1 MKTLSRLAFGLL
13 LLTAAHVACEQGLFT
28 APPGS
33 TLTLVANPTFI
44 PSNGGVSVIT
54 AFVVEPAG
62 TPVANGTVIQFFT
75 TLGTIDREGR
85 TNDGVA
91 RVNLV
96 SDSRSGIATVTA
108 LSGGQAVAPSPAPS
122 VGSLGLPFPSPS
134 PSGTPSPLP
143 SATPPPGG
151 GGTGTGSATVMVT
164 IGSAAPTRII
174 LTADPPQ
181 IRSDAP
187 QRVSR
192 LVANVLD
199 ANGNPIANV
208 PVIFAVTATP
218 PTETLA
224 SGGAPVFTDTNG
236 QATDQ
241 LQTSYPR
248 DADPKTVSVTATVSN
263 GFFMQDPLPDSD
275 DATSESS
282 MTTSCWL
289 E

>member
-1 MKTLSRLAFGLL
+1 MKTLVRLALGLL
-13 LLTAAHVACEQGLFT
+13 LLTAAHVACQRGLFT

-62 TPVANGTVIQFFT
+62 TPVADGTTVQFFT

-85 TNDGVA
+85 THDGVA
-91 RVNLV
+91 RVNLI
-96 SDSRSGIATVTA
+96 SDSRSGVATVTA
-108 LSGGQAVAPSPAPS
+108 LSGGEAVVPVPSPTA
-122 VGSLGLPFPSPS
+122 GTLGEVEPFPSPS
-134 PSGTPSPLP
+134 PTVSPSPLP

-151 GGTGTGSATVMVT
+151 GGGTGSATVMVT

-192 LVANVLD
+192 IVANVVD

-218 PTETLA
+218 PTETLE

-236 QATDQ
+236 QAVDQ

-248 DADPKTVSVTATVSN
+248 DADPKTASITATVSN
-263 GFFMQDPLPDSD
+263 PSVPVETIVV
-275 DATSESS
+275 AIN
-282 MTTSCWL
+282 
-289 E
+289 

>member
-1 MKTLSRLAFGLL
+1 MKPLVRLALGLV
-13 LLTAAHVACEQGLFT
+13 LLTATHVACERGLFT

-44 PSNGGVSVIT
+44 PSNGGVAVIT
-54 AFVVEPAG
+54 AFVIEPAG
-62 TPVANGTVIQFFT
+62 TPVADGTIVQFFT

-96 SDSRSGIATVTA
+96 SDSRSGVATVTA
-108 LSGGQAVAPSPAPS
+108 LSGGEAIAPVPSPTEQ
-122 VGSLGLPFPSPS
+122 PFPEPVPTDVPLPS
-134 PSGTPSPLP
+134 PSPLP

-151 GGTGTGSATVMVT
+151 GGGTGNGSATVTVT

-199 ANGNPIANV
+199 ANGNAISNV

-236 QATDQ
+236 QAVDQ
-241 LQTSYPR
+241 LQTRYPR

-263 GFFMQDPLPDSD
+263 PNVPV
-275 DATSESS
+275 ATIVVAIN
-282 MTTSCWL
+282 
-289 E
+289 

>member
-1 MKTLSRLAFGLL
+1 MKVFVRLAIGFL
-13 LLTAAHVACEQGLFT
+13 LLTAAHVACQRGLFT

-44 PSNGGVSVIT
+44 PANGGVSVIT
-54 AFVVEPAG
+54 AFVTEPAG
-62 TPVANGTVIQFFT
+62 TPVADGTIVQFFT

-96 SDSRSGIATVTA
+96 SDNRSGVATVTGI
-108 LSGGQAVAPSPAPS
+108 SGGQAVAPVPSPTA
-122 VGSLGLPFPSPS
+122 GAFGLFPSPS
-134 PSGTPSPLP
+134 PSPSPSPIVSP
-143 SATPPPGG
+143 SPPPPGS
-151 GGTGTGSATVMVT
+151 GTGSATVMVT
-164 IGSAAPTRII
+164 IGSVAPTHII

-236 QATDQ
+236 QAVDQ

-248 DADPKTVSVTATVSN
+248 DADPKTASVTATVSN
-263 GFFMQDPLPDSD
+263 PSVPV
-275 DATSESS
+275 ATVVVAIN
-282 MTTSCWL
+282 
-289 E
+289 

>member
-1 MKTLSRLAFGLL
+1 MIKTLVRSTIGLL
-13 LLTAAHVACEQGLFT
+13 LLAAIHTACEQALFT

-33 TLTLVANPTFI
+33 SLTLVANPTFI
-44 PSNGGVSVIT
+44 PANGGVSVIS

-62 TPVANGTVIQFFT
+62 TLVPDGTVVQFFT
-75 TLGTIDREGR
+75 TLGTIDREGK
-85 TNDGVA
+85 THDGVA

-96 SDSRSGIATVTA
+96 SDARSGIATVTA
-108 LSGGQAVAPSPAPS
+108 LSGGESVAPVPGPS
-122 VGSLGLPFPSPS
+122 STPTPEPEPFPTPSPS
-134 PSGTPSPLP
+134 PTV
-143 SATPPPGG
+143 PPGG
-151 GGTGTGSATVMVT
+151 GGGGSGTGTASLTVT
-164 IGSAAPTRII
+164 IGSAAPARVI

-199 ANGNPIANV
+199 GNGNPIANV

-236 QATDQ
+236 QAVDE
-241 LQTSYPR
+241 LQTRYPR

-263 GFFMQDPLPDSD
+263 PSVPV
-275 DATSESS
+275 AT
-282 MTTSCWL
+282 L
-289 E
+289 VVAIN

>member
-1 MKTLSRLAFGLL
+1 MKTLVRLALGLL
-13 LLTAAHVACEQGLFT
+13 LLTAAHVACQRGLFT

-44 PSNGGVSVIT
+44 ASNGGVSVIT
-54 AFVVEPAG
+54 AFVIEPAG
-62 TPVANGTVIQFFT
+62 TPVADGTIIQFFT

-91 RVNLV
+91 HVNLV
-96 SDSRSGIATVTA
+96 SDSRSGVATVTA
-108 LSGGQAVAPSPAPS
+108 LSGGQAVAPAPS
-122 VGSLGLPFPSPS
+122 PTEAPFPSPS
-134 PSGTPSPLP
+134 PIGSPSPLP
-143 SATPPPGG
+143 SGTPPPGG
-151 GGTGTGSATVMVT
+151 GGGSGTGSATVNVT
-164 IGSAAPTRII
+164 IGSVAPTRII

-236 QATDQ
+236 QAIDQ

-248 DADPKTVSVTATVSN
+248 DADPKTVSITATVSN
-263 GFFMQDPLPDSD
+263 PSVPV
-275 DATSESS
+275 AT
-282 MTTSCWL
+282 L
-289 E
+289 VVAIN